1 MRLCHIGQ
9 RAGSHTVMDSCNSLT
24 AGSDPPTIREAD
36 VTRAVEGRRLPKI
49 QQLNAFSEIA
59 AARAVSKRGH
69 GGRRPTMTFLG
80 RSSVSKPLFAINL
93 KRSARAGNIRGEGR
107 LFSAILPF

>member
-24 AGSDPPTIREAD
+24 AGGDPPTIRDAE

-49 QQLNAFSEIA
+49 QQLNAFSAIA
-59 AARAVSKRGH
+59 AARGAGARSRWTQAHHDVPGEV
-69 GGRRPTMTFLG
+69 RPVQ
-80 RSSVSKPLFAINL
+80 SHYVPPNL
-93 KRSARAGNIRGEGR
+93 KRPTRAGNIRGGGR